1 MNKLITPIIIVA
13 LLVAGIWY
21 VARPQE
27 PASGGATAAFT
38 DEAVTPIAQITREQD
53 GQSVTIEGAIEQV
66 CPTTGCWAIVKD
78 DTGQIRIDT
87 QAGGFTLPLRSG
99 GSRIKVQGLVKL
111 TASGDV
117 QISAKTAEVR

>member
-1 MNKLITPIIIVA
+1 MNKLITPILIVA
-13 LLVAGIWY
+13 LLAAGLWY
-21 VARPQE
+21 VTRPQE
-27 PASGGATAAFT
+27 PASGGAPTAFT
-38 DEAVTPIAQITREQD
+38 EQAVTPIGQITKEQA
-53 GQSVTIEGAIEQV
+53 GQDVTIEGTIEKE
-66 CPTTGCWAIVKD
+66 CPSTGCWAIVKD

-87 QAGGFTLPLRSG
+87 QAGGFTLPLRSE